1 MEVTVDD
8 NGVMVL
14 SHVFSGI
21 GIKTDQ
27 GMFGICQRDGGIE
40 VIHAGKIVYSSP
52 STERVGHATD
62 HAVGPAG
69 PKDSPEH
76 EVPKPDARQLW
87 KEKVHAA
94 RDENDFISTK
104 QILDWLEEASIFPDE
119 VMAALLDESTATPD
133 RLTNGL
139 FIPRD
144 RVNAVLSNLNR
155 TKWDDSEYP
164 ALWILLNKLKVAA
177 GRLDYAAKVAWEDL
191 DPAPEP
197 CSPIIEYAKK
207 FEIGRYYKYDSA
219 KGDSLY
225 IVDRYFSR
233 TGQGL
238 RFIAETVVGDL
249 KPVGIGPGYTD
260 NWFEISKEEFQEAS
274 RK

>member
-1 MEVTVDD
+1 E
-8 NGVMVL
+8 
-14 SHVFSGI
+14 
-21 GIKTDQ
+21 
-27 GMFGICQRDGGIE
+27 
-40 VIHAGKIVYSSP
+40 
-52 STERVGHATD
+52 
-62 HAVGPAG
+62 
-69 PKDSPEH
+69 
-76 EVPKPDARQLW
+76 
-87 KEKVHAA
+87 
-94 RDENDFISTK
+94 
-104 QILDWLEEASIFPDE
+104 
-119 VMAALLDESTATPD
+119 
-133 RLTNGL
+133 
-139 FIPRD
+139 
-144 RVNAVLSNLNR
+144 
-155 TKWDDSEYP
+155 P
-164 ALWILLNKLKVAA
+164 ALWILLNKLKKAA
-177 GRLDYAAKVAWEDL
+177 GWTEDLRVEVKWEDL

-260 NWFEISKEEFQEAS
+260 NWLEISKEEFQEAS